1 MRRLTAFL
9 TVKDVVKDFSVENK
23 SVNTQDDN
31 MSETSDLQTDSET
44 DEINYG
50 PSESNVV
57 QTEEDSVFIFD
68 VKEESSVV
76 KIYGD
81 RLYRSGLTPD
91 NKDHVM
97 CLLAKEVL
105 EQRAIM
111 EWGRKLH
118 ILRKKCEGRKV
129 DMVFLWSLQEAFN
142 KKLGA
147 YIVKGEDSESI
158 SSLMKHFSV
167 GSLAA
172 ADLALISDLFHKF
185 DENLSKL
192 SEVEMV
198 DLTVDDD
205 AQEALKKSLAK
216 LLLNEDERRVY
227 ESDALLESNKL
238 DQELLQSSRR
248 NDELMKE
255 NQNLKNLQSVCQEQ
269 MKSLMVDEKKAY
281 ESEALLE
288 RNKLDQ
294 ELLQASRI
302 TDELRKENEN
312 LKNLQSVCEQ
322 QMESL
327 MVVQKKRK
335 EEKTSFDLFGK
346 LPKKEVQYQ
355 SGDQSR
361 SYKVH
366 VLEDEIREDELK
378 KEKRLKDME
387 MKEFKRKRKDEINE
401 SKKRMKLASS
411 LGEELKNVDRNRKS
425 MKHTEALYQPS
436 RAHGSALCGEEA
448 CKKRQ
453 IENFT

>member
-1 MRRLTAFL
+1 
-9 TVKDVVKDFSVENK
+9 
-23 SVNTQDDN
+23 
-31 MSETSDLQTDSET
+31 
-44 DEINYG
+44 
-50 PSESNVV
+50 
-57 QTEEDSVFIFD
+57 
-68 VKEESSVV
+68 
-76 KIYGD
+76 
-81 RLYRSGLTPD
+81 
-91 NKDHVM
+91 
-97 CLLAKEVL
+97 
-105 EQRAIM
+105 
-111 EWGRKLH
+111 
-118 ILRKKCEGRKV
+118 
-129 DMVFLWSLQEAFN
+129 MVFLWSLQEAFN
-142 KKLGA
+142 KKLAA
-147 YIVKGEDSESI
+147 YIVKGEDTESI

-167 GSLAA
+167 GSIAA
-172 ADLALISDLFHKF
+172 ADLASISDLFNKF
-185 DENLSKL
+185 EENLSEL

-227 ESDALLESNKL
+227 ESDALLE
-238 DQELLQSSRR
+238 
-248 NDELMKE
+248 
-255 NQNLKNLQSVCQEQ
+255 
-269 MKSLMVDEKKAY
+269 
-281 ESEALLE
+281 

-294 ELLQASRI
+294 ELLEASRI

-366 VLEDEIREDELK
+366 VLEDEKREDELK

-387 MKEFKRKRKDEINE
+387 IKEFKRKRKDEKNE
-401 SKKRMKLASS
+401 SIKRRKLAPS
-411 LGEELKNVDRNRKS
+411 LSDELKNVDRNRKS
-425 MKHTEALYQPS
+425 MKLTEALYLPS
-436 RAHGSALCGEEA
+436 KAHGSTSCSEEA

-453 IENFT
+453 IENYRLKDVDSKITIAAALAYRQLLCTRAFCKFTQLFLVNGDFKSNKKLYTFIYQLLPRFISVFDQCTGDMGAVKDLLAVREEKAWNLFKTVIPGQQLAYLYCQDLLVKSGIYAEDLNLCRKCDKSIAGHPPKTCGLVKQELNQLFNRKRAEFLESYRNQELAFDKSPKKMGISLKKKF